1 MCNNCEG
8 KIIKLYNNC
17 MDCPNHKVE
26 HDPDPTDSFCDDD
39 QAVLCTLAKNINNQ
53 HRWADNHVW
62 DHRPITWSCR
72 PHHKRVEC
80 ITPSWCPLIKKLT
93 YDELSAHASHCG
105 GSSAN
110 SEGHPIECPICLEF
124 SNRTSNFPKSA
135 TPCVCEGNWREII
148 KETEGKI
155 GKTFIDP
162 NKKEWVLDGI
172 LWAEDDFYYLF
183 ANDGELKYCS
193 CVATLNVYGMKEK
206 E

>member
-1 MCNNCEG
+1 M
-8 KIIKLYNNC
+8 KLYNNC
-17 MDCPNHKVE
+17 MDCPNHIVE
-26 HDPDPTDSFCDDD
+26 ADPDPHDWFCDDD
-39 QAVLCTLAKNINNQ
+39 QAVLCKLSENVENKK
-53 HRWADNHVW
+53 RWW
-62 DHRPITWSCR
+62 DGFEWEFRPVTCSCR
-72 PHHKRVEC
+72 PHHKRMEC
-80 ITPSWCPLIKKLT
+80 NTPEWCPLIKKLT

-148 KETEGKI
+148 KEAKGKI
-155 GKTFIDP
+155 EKTFIDP

-183 ANDGELKYCS
+183 VDDKGNRNYCS
-193 CVATLNVYGMKEK
+193 CVATLNMHGMREK
-206 E
+206 G